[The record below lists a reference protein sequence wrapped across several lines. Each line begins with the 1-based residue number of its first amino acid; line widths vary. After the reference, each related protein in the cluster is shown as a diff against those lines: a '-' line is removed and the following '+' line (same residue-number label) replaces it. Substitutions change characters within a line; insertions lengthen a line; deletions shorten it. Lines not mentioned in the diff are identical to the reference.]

1 MATVQ
6 LGLAMSFRLPKH
18 LHVSVHFGFASP
30 TVSAQA
36 SIVSGSI
43 SWGLSRDGCRQR
55 GDGWMKPVRMADLV
69 VALELEYEYL
79 DLSTCTTSTG
89 SSRTVSYFLDHT
101 RV

>member
-1 MATVQ
+1 
-6 LGLAMSFRLPKH
+6 
-18 LHVSVHFGFASP
+18 
-30 TVSAQA
+30 
-36 SIVSGSI
+36 
-43 SWGLSRDGCRQR
+43 
-55 GDGWMKPVRMADLV
+55 MKPVRMADLV